1 MQMPFDALDDA
12 SDDTLLVLYA
22 NGDRQAAHVL
32 TMRLL
37 PKVLGM
43 ARRMLGDASEA
54 EDVAQE
60 AMLRLWRLAPDWQPG
75 KAQPATWLYRVVANL
90 CIDRLRRRGR
100 EAPADDAMAE
110 PADTRPDAEAGMIVA
125 ERAAALE
132 AALLLLPPRQRQAII
147 LRHIEG
153 LSNPEIAAIMETGIE
168 AVESLTARG
177 RRALAGVL
185 ATRRA
190 ELGYGDD

>member
-1 MQMPFDALDDA
+1 MPMPFDALDDA
-12 SDDTLLVLYA
+12 SDEALLVLYA
-22 NGDRQAAHVL
+22 NGDRQAAQVL
-32 TMRLL
+32 TLRLL
-37 PKVLGM
+37 PRVLGV

-75 KAQPATWLYRVVANL
+75 KAQPGTWLYRVAANL
-90 CIDRLRRRGR
+90 CIDRMRRRGR
-100 EAPADDAMAE
+100 EAPADDIMAE
-110 PADTRPDAEAGMIVA
+110 PADTRPDAEQGMIAA

-132 AALLLLPPRQRQAII
+132 TALLGLPARQRQAII

-153 LSNPEIAAIMETGIE
+153 LSNPEIAAIMETGVE

-177 RRALAGVL
+177 RRALVGLL
-185 ATRRA
+185 ATKRA